1 MKNKNVLIF
10 GVTGQDGSYLAYLLI
25 KSGYKIFGISKN
37 KNTKNLKKLDIEK
50 KVILIKFN
58 YIDYFKIPL
67 LIKKINCSLIFFLA
81 GETSVKKSESAPYQ
95 SIISNT
101 KACVHILEYM
111 RTSKKKIKFLNASS
125 GEIFGGSKKYR
136 KFNENSTYFP
146 RSFYALSKIIS
157 LEVIKSYRKQFGLW
171 ACNAIFFNHESPLR
185 AKGFVIKKIIDFLK
199 NLKNAKNKKSNKKL
213 HIGNINIIRDW
224 GWAPEY
230 SSAIINMINCK
241 VPNDFIIATGRGYK
255 LRNILKKVFNHYN
268 LNYKR
273 FIKINKNYYRKNEVQ
288 VSIGNPN
295 KANKLLFWK
304 SKKNINQILKNIIE
318 EKLF

>member
-10 GVTGQDGSYLAYLLI
+10 GVTGQDGSYLAYLLL
-25 KSGYKIFGISKN
+25 KRGYKIFGISKN
-37 KNTKNLKKLDIEK
+37 KNTKNLKKLNIEK

-67 LIKKINCSLIFFLA
+67 LIKKINCSIIFFLA
-81 GETSVKKSESAPYQ
+81 GETSVKKSEIAPYQ

-111 RTSKKKIKFLNASS
+111 RISKKKIKFLNASS
-125 GEIFGGSKKYR
+125 GEIFGGSKSYK

-171 ACNAIFFNHESPLR
+171 ACNAILFNHESPLR
-185 AKGFVIKKIIDFLK
+185 AKGFVIKKIIDFVK
-199 NLKNAKNKKSNKKL
+199 NVKNKRTDKKL
-213 HIGNINIIRDW
+213 QIGNFNIIRDW

-230 SSAIINMINCK
+230 SNAIINIINYK
-241 VPNDFIIATGRGYK
+241 VPSDFIIATGRGYK

-268 LNYKR
+268 LDYKN
-273 FIKINKNYYRKNEVQ
+273 FIKTNKNYYRKNDLQ

-318 EKLF
+318 ERLF

>member
-25 KSGYKIFGISKN
+25 KSGYKIYGISKN
-37 KNTKNLKKLDIEK
+37 KNTENLKKLNIEK
-50 KVILIKFN
+50 QVILIKFN

-81 GETSVKKSESAPYQ
+81 GETSVKKSEIAPYQ
-95 SIISNT
+95 SIVSNT
-101 KACVHILEYM
+101 KACAHVLEYM

-125 GEIFGGSKKYR
+125 GEIFGGSKTHK

-171 ACNAIFFNHESPLR
+171 ACNAILFNHESSLR
-185 AKGFVIKKIIDFLK
+185 AKGFVIKKIIDFVK
-199 NLKNAKNKKSNKKL
+199 NVKNKKKNKKL
-213 HIGNINIIRDW
+213 QIGNINIIRDW

-230 SSAIINMINCK
+230 SNALINIINYK
-241 VPNDFIIATGRGYK
+241 VPKDFVIATGRGYK
-255 LRNILKKVFNHYN
+255 LRYVIEKVFSHYN
-268 LNYKR
+268 LDYKK
-273 FIKINKNYYRKNEVQ
+273 FIKINKNFYRKNEVQ
-288 VSIGNPN
+288 ISIGNPY
-295 KANKLLFWK
+295 KANKLLYWK